1 VTRQKARASKAVMAQ
16 SKAKQLEKMGEMDDL
31 EEEANLHFSFNYKK
45 TPAKIVLDAQN
56 IGFGYDP
63 ARPLFQNL
71 SFKLEKGKCLAIIGK
86 NGKGKS
92 TLLNVLAGEEPG
104 NTQIVVFRLFCIGN
118 RTRIGTFIRTLSDS
132 VPKIDGRKDHDA
144 YDRINDDAPHE
155 ASRRAI
161 FSGCGQKR
169 YNHQND
175 VEISQSFEKHFQLG
189 FVHGRFILNS
199 LFGLASEIIAMAF
212 YIGPNLGHW
221 ILK

>member
-1 VTRQKARASKAVMAQ
+1 MTLIDTINDSGHEQDKDAIAGASGAGFEHAFERHFRI
-16 SKAKQLEKMGEMDDL
+16 EKREDTKKID
-31 EEEANLHFSFNYKK
+31 EAGAHVS
-45 TPAKIVLDAQN
+45 Q
-56 IGFGYDP
+56 
-63 ARPLFQNL
+63 
-71 SFKLEKGKCLAIIGK
+71 
-86 NGKGKS
+86 
-92 TLLNVLAGEEPG
+92 GEEPG

-144 YDRINDDAPHE
+144 HDRINDDAPHE

-212 YIGPNLGHW
+212 YIGPNFRTLDFEIKEANG
-221 ILK
+221 

>member
-1 VTRQKARASKAVMAQ
+1 MFRKVRNREILKS
-16 SKAKQLEKMGEMDDL
+16 
-31 EEEANLHFSFNYKK
+31 
-45 TPAKIVLDAQN
+45 
-56 IGFGYDP
+56 
-63 ARPLFQNL
+63 L
-71 SFKLEKGKCLAIIGK
+71 SFVSFA
-86 NGKGKS
+86 S
-92 TLLNVLAGEEPG
+92 
-104 NTQIVVFRLFCIGN
+104 
-118 RTRIGTFIRTLSDS
+118 GTGHDS

-212 YIGPNLGHW
+212 YIGPNLEHW